1 MNHSRA
7 TALRTLSALAA
18 GTLTWSAAPVARAD
32 VTTLQL
38 GAMPTDASAQAFYA
52 LDRGFF
58 KDAGLDVV
66 LTVMTNTAT
75 IATAVSAGSIDIGY
89 GSVVPLAEAHN
100 RGLSFKAIAPAGM
113 YAGTPSPLMM
123 MVSKRSTVKTGADLN
138 GKTIAVNGLR
148 DLTQYT
154 AQAWIAQNGGDIK
167 TIKLVEIPFS
177 EMGNAL
183 DAGRVDAAIIGEPY
197 MAGALG
203 VARTI
208 GDAAGAVGKKYYITT
223 WFATEAWLNA
233 HPALAHT
240 FVTVMRQAADWG
252 NTHHAESA
260 EILRKY
266 SKISPD
272 IMATMVRSTY
282 SDAPRLEPPM
292 LQPVIDVAVKYGTT
306 APTSAAD
313 LIWH

>member
-7 TALRTLSALAA
+7 GALRAFSAVAA
-18 GTLTWSAAPVARAD
+18 GTLAWKTARPARAD
-32 VTTLQL
+32 TVTLAL

-52 LDRGFF
+52 LDRGAF
-58 KDAGLDVV
+58 KAAGIDVT
-66 LTVMTNTAT
+66 LTVLTNTAS
-75 IATAVSAGSIDIGY
+75 IASAVSAGAVDIGY

-113 YAGTPSPLMM
+113 YAGPPSTLVM
-123 MVSKRSTVKTGADLN
+123 MVSKRSTAKTGADLN

-154 AQAWIAQNGGDIK
+154 AEAWIAQNGGDIK

-183 DAGRVDAAIIGEPY
+183 DAGRVDAAIVGEPY
-197 MAGALG
+197 MAADLG
-203 VARTI
+203 VARVI
-208 GDAAGAVGKKYYITT
+208 GDAGGAVAKKYYITT

-240 FVTVMRQAADWG
+240 FVNVMRDTAIWA

-260 EILRKY
+260 EILRRY
-266 SKISPD
+266 SKITPEV
-272 IMATMVRSTY
+272 MATMVRSTY
-282 SDAPRLEPPM
+282 GDAPRLEPPM

>member
-7 TALRTLSALAA
+7 AALRALGTVAA
-18 GTLTWSAAPVARAD
+18 GTVAWSAAPAARAEGS
-32 VTTLQL
+32 TLQI
-38 GAMPTDASAQAFYA
+38 GAMPTDAAAQAFYA

-58 KDAGLDVV
+58 KAAGLDVA

-75 IATAVSAGSIDIGY
+75 IAAAVSSGSIDIGY

-113 YAGTPSPLMM
+113 YAGAPSTLMM
-123 MVSKRSTVKTGADLN
+123 MVSKRSTAKTGADLN

-183 DAGRVDAAIIGEPY
+183 DAGRVDAAIVGEPY
-197 MAGALG
+197 MAAALG

-208 GDAAGAVGKKYYITT
+208 GDAGGAVGKKYYITT

-233 HPALAHT
+233 HAALART
-240 FVTVMRQAADWG
+240 FVNVMHQTAEWG
-252 NTHHAESA
+252 NTHRADSA

-266 SKISPD
+266 SKISPEV
-272 IMATMVRSTY
+272 MATMVRTTY
-282 SDAPRLEPPM
+282 GDAPRLEPVM

-306 APTSAAD
+306 APTPAAD

>member
-7 TALRTLSALAA
+7 AALRTLSAAAA
-18 GTLTWSAAPVARAD
+18 GALAWNAAPAARAD
-32 VTTLQL
+32 TTALQL
-38 GAMPTDASAQAFYA
+38 GAMPTDAAGQAFYA
-52 LDRGFF
+52 LDLGFF
-58 KDAGLDVV
+58 KAAGLDVT
-66 LTVMTNTAT
+66 LTVLTNTAS
-75 IATAVSAGSIDIGY
+75 IASAVSAGAVDIGY

-113 YAGTPSPLMM
+113 YNGLPSTLMM
-123 MVSKRSTVKTGADLN
+123 MVSKRSTAKTGADLN

-183 DAGRVDAAIIGEPY
+183 DAGRVDAAIVGEPY
-197 MAGALG
+197 MAAAQG
-203 VARTI
+203 VAKTI
-208 GDAAGAVGKKYYITT
+208 GDAGGAVGKKYYITT

-233 HPALAHT
+233 HPAPART
-240 FVTVMRQAADWG
+240 FVNVMHQTALWA
-252 NTHHAESA
+252 NAHHAESA

-266 SKISPD
+266 SKITPEV
-272 IMATMVRSTY
+272 MTTMVRSTY
-282 SDAPRLEPPM
+282 GDAPRLEAPM

>member
-7 TALRTLSALAA
+7 TALRAMTAVAA
-18 GTLTWSAAPVARAD
+18 GTLSWKAARPARAE
-32 VTTLQL
+32 TLTLQL

-58 KDAGLDVV
+58 KAAGLDVT
-66 LTVMTNTAT
+66 LTVLTNTAS
-75 IATAVSAGSIDIGY
+75 IASAVSAGAVDIGY

-113 YAGTPSPLMM
+113 YAGLPSTLMM
-123 MVSKRSTVKTGADLN
+123 MVSKRSTAKTGADLN

-197 MAGALG
+197 MSGSLG
-203 VARTI
+203 VARPL
-208 GDAAGAVGKKYYITT
+208 GDAGGAVGKRYYITT

-233 HPALAHT
+233 HTAEART
-240 FVTVMRQAADWG
+240 FVNVMHQTAAWANG
-252 NTHHAESA
+252 HHAESA
-260 EILRKY
+260 VILSRYAKLT
-266 SKISPD
+266 PEV
-272 IMATMVRSTY
+272 MATMVRSTY
-282 SDAPRLEPPM
+282 GDAARLEPPM

-306 APTSAAD
+306 APTAAAD